1 MQSIHQLISFT
12 LYQNNNNLNNDDT
25 NNFTHIRL
33 MHKSS
38 FIRSVILQYPYNFLN
53 ISKSIEAS
61 LINDNGFPVLS
72 QMVSCELAILDM
84 DIGDSRS
91 IISILRCM
99 PNLKHFYF
107 HLRIQYPHW
116 IFPDELFNGYVWK
129 QVLELYVPYL
139 SKFEFHME
147 VIRALPKLAL
157 DFIVNSFNYFVGKY
171 SNWHMIIDQWMYD
184 YEHQIEFVMLSTLN
198 YHKRRSMVAV
208 YPVGIDYTSF
218 DTRSTTTTP
227 DNHYLFYTHLKDL
240 TIFVQNKREN
250 ITWSSSLFQHITDL
264 VVTTPILNA
273 HDDDKDAQQM
283 VTCLSRMVSLYNV
296 TKLEFRSMF
305 HISIWKHIQYIL
317 QACPN
322 VINIIVN
329 TSLLLSPNIID
340 NASLIPI
347 FKKIKII
354 TSVTENVYF
363 PSNFS
368 LKFVQ
373 RFPSLTN
380 IEIQVFSFDHAAS
393 IIDIFLTQLEHLSYI
408 KIHYDTDTLLDDH
421 FSCHYI
427 IGKRRQSF
435 SLNYLDEQM
444 INIKNNGKI
453 IEIWL

>member
-1 MQSIHQLISFT
+1 
-12 LYQNNNNLNNDDT
+12 
-25 NNFTHIRL
+25 
-33 MHKSS
+33 
-38 FIRSVILQYPYNFLN
+38 V
-53 ISKSIEAS
+53 
-61 LINDNGFPVLS
+61 
-72 QMVSCELAILDM
+72 
-84 DIGDSRS
+84 
-91 IISILRCM
+91 
-99 PNLKHFYF
+99 
-107 HLRIQYPHW
+107 
-116 IFPDELFNGYVWK
+116 
-129 QVLELYVPYL
+129 
-139 SKFEFHME
+139 
-147 VIRALPKLAL
+147 
-157 DFIVNSFNYFVGKY
+157 
-171 SNWHMIIDQWMYD
+171 
-184 YEHQIEFVMLSTLN
+184 EFVMLSTLN

-218 DTRSTTTTP
+218 DTRSTTTTTR

-250 ITWSSSLFQHITDL
+250 ITWSSSLFQHITYL
-264 VVTTPILNA
+264 VVTTPVRNLSWWNSLFNIVNFHQILNV

-373 RFPSLTN
+373 HFPSLTN

-444 INIKNNGKI
+444 INIKNNGRI